1 MCEVIKLKKNILRII
16 VPFILSF
23 LICLLVIE
31 APRIETTT
39 IVTDAKTFKDPI
51 VVNYVNKIEINYN
64 QQKARLSPAYT
75 YNEVR
80 FAIEKNWT
88 FADNLPYN
96 QGNNNIWINYC
107 PTSAKCNL
115 DETTIGYDEQVKADR
130 YTWVNF
136 EIYIKDCP
144 QDSEQCEND
153 FDPEHLNE
161 IEVYLNGVKQTE
173 TIVKNYNTSWHCV
186 DVYVPVLVDNSSF
199 VEKITVQNDTKYVT
213 KGTTSAFT
221 VDVDYYGDGYDSITW
236 SVIDNAKAG
245 TTINQSGVLTVA
257 ADETAETIIVRA
269 TSTKDNTVYGEKAM
283 TILDTPLSIDR
294 VEINPK
300 TKTVVYGGQFQFSAN
315 AVGTASPAVIWSIS
329 GANKSGTTID
339 ENGVLTVAAD
349 ETTTSITVTAT
360 SVYDN
365 TKSASATVN
374 ARATEIIN
382 KIEFSYNP
390 EKVVF
395 SSKATYNQIRS
406 SMERN
411 IVYPEEA
418 GYDKGN
424 NNVGVLYCSSSTK
437 CDYSDATRGYGEQA
451 MSDRYTYLDVEVYA
465 KPNGKSYDPN
475 PEYDFDPEHLN
486 EIEVW
491 INGVKRDD
499 AIVSGYNDA
508 WREVDVIF
516 PITITDEKLPQEMG
530 FSYDVYNT
538 EYGSTFKNYLYHN
551 KGDGEI
557 TYESS
562 DTSVATIDS
571 EGNVTI
577 NKIGTCIITA
587 TASETD
593 AYRETSIS
601 YTINAEPQYVYP
613 TISGYQENYDY
624 TGEGIMPEITVTY
637 NNEITLVKDTDY
649 TISYGENTNAGYATI
664 TINPVEGSNYTFSE
678 KTATFYINRK
688 SIGYE
693 DITINPTSIEYTGEA
708 LTVDV
713 TIVVDGRTL
722 IKDTDYTLSFTSNTN
737 VGTAY
742 VNVTGINNY
751 QGYQYKT
758 FEITEAPEYQKGDL
772 NKDGNIGLTDIIYLL
787 KRYLSIEET
796 TTEDILIGDM
806 NEDGNLGLTD
816 IILLLRVYLGIA

>member
-245 TTINQSGVLTVA
+245 TTINQS
-257 ADETAETIIVRA
+257 
-269 TSTKDNTVYGEKAM
+269 
-283 TILDTPLSIDR
+283 
-294 VEINPK
+294 
-300 TKTVVYGGQFQFSAN
+300 
-315 AVGTASPAVIWSIS
+315 
-329 GANKSGTTID
+329 
-339 ENGVLTVAAD
+339 GVLTVAAD